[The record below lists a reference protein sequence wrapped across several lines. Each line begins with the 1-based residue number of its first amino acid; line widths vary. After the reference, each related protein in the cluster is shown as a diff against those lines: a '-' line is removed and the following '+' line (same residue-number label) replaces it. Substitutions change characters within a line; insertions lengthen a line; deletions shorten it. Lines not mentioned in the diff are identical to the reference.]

1 MENINIE
8 LAHDKQIDHH
18 ANGNADGK
26 AKNIDERKNFAP
38 YQITPCDLEVIPEHI
53 RWFQMY

>member
-26 AKNIDERKNFAP
+26 AKNIDERKNFVP
-38 YQITPCDLEVIPEHI
+38 YQITPCNLEVTPEHI
-53 RWFQMY
+53 R